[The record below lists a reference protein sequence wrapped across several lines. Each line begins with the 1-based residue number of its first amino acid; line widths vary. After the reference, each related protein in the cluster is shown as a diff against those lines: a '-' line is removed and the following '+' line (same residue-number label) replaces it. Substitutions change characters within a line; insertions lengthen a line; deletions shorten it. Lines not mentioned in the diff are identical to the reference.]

1 MTKEELTELVK
12 RVHAAHGKPIMKA
25 DERHVY
31 RAWWDILGHLDE
43 STAWNAYVSGAATRK
58 WLPTPG
64 EILST
69 VVDEILG
76 GFPTPLQAWG
86 QFQDQVRAAN
96 AGIQPKGIPHSTVI
110 ETVKRL
116 GDEAYRL
123 TERDRQAFVTEWETV
138 RDQLIRE
145 QAQKLTPFEP
155 TVEDEQP
162 E

>member
-1 MTKEELTELVK
+1 MTKDELTELVR
-12 RVHAAHGKPIMKA
+12 RVYAAHNKPLVKA
-25 DERHVY
+25 DEKHTF

-43 STAWNAYVSGAATRK
+43 PTVWNAYVTGAATRK
-58 WLPTPG
+58 WCPSPG

-69 VVDEILG
+69 VVDEMLG

-96 AGIQPKGIPHSTVI
+96 AGLQPNHIPHSTVL

-123 TERDRQAFVTEWETV
+123 TERDRQAFITEWESV

-145 QAQKLTPFEP
+145 QAEKLIPKQP
-155 TVEDEQP
+155 TQE
-162 E
+162 